1 MTIKGLVF
9 DFDGLILDTETPEYQ
24 ILEEMFQSYG
34 TTLPLTEW
42 SAALGAS
49 FASFDPMVYLEK
61 KVGRLVDQDLLY
73 QTWKQQSL
81 ALIEQQPLLPGVL
94 QLIKE
99 AQQRNLKL
107 AVASSSPGDWVL
119 NHLSRL
125 GMVDFFEIILTS
137 DNVSQ
142 IKPHP
147 ELYLKAVEALGL
159 KPSEAIAFE
168 DSPNGIKAA
177 KAAGLF
183 CVAVLNPITRQLDTD
198 HADLVID
205 SLAEISLDKLIEK
218 TNHFQ

>member
-1 MTIKGLVF
+1 MTIKGIVF

-24 ILEEMFQSYG
+24 ILQEMFLSYG

-42 SAALGAS
+42 AAALGAS
-49 FASFDPMVYLEK
+49 FASFNPMVYLEK
-61 KVGRLVDQDLLY
+61 RVGRSLDQDLLY
-73 QTWKQQSL
+73 QTWKQKSL
-81 ALIEQQPLLPGVL
+81 ALIEQQPPLPGVT
-94 QLIKE
+94 QLIQE
-99 AQQRNLKL
+99 AQQRNLNL

-137 DNVSQ
+137 DNVSH

-159 KPSEAIAFE
+159 KPSEVIAFE

-183 CVAVLNPITRQLDTD
+183 CVAVLNPITRQLDTN
-198 HADLVID
+198 HADLVLD
-205 SLAEISLDKLIEK
+205 SLAGVSLDSLIEK
-218 TNHFQ
+218 AYHFH